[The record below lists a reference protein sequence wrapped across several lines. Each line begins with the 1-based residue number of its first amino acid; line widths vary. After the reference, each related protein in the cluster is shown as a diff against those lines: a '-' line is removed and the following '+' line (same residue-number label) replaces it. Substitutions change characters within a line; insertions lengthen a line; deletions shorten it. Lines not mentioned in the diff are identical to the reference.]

1 MASVLNTNM
10 ASITA
15 QRYLTSAQNKLQTS
29 YEKLSSGSRINRAQ
43 DDAAGMGIS
52 QKLVAS
58 INSSAMAIR
67 NANDAIGAAQT
78 AEGAMAEI
86 STMLQRFKELAVQG
100 GNSALSGT
108 QRGFLVGE
116 MLQLREEIYN
126 VASRTKFNGNS
137 LLNNTSATAAANGVR
152 SLNFQTGEAATDTQN
167 VIVYDLQ
174 ATSPLASEQGA
185 DLFALLGTYSQVPGT
200 NTDANFLTGGSAGIA
215 FSNYQTDATAAA
227 SEFGSSLQTAIDNA
241 INFIAAKRASYGS
254 LINRLN
260 ANVNNLTALHEN
272 LSAANSRVVDTDYAN
287 ETASLT
293 KTQILQQAATAM
305 LSQANA
311 APNVV
316 LALLK

>member
-15 QRYLTSAQNKLQTS
+15 QRYLTSAQNKLQSS

-58 INSSAMAIR
+58 INSTSMAIR

-78 AEGAMAEI
+78 AEGAMSEI
-86 STMLQRFKELAVQG
+86 SNMLQRFKELAVQG
-100 GNSALSGT
+100 GNDALSGT

-116 MLQLREEIYN
+116 MLQLRSEMQNI
-126 VASRTKFNGNS
+126 ASRTKFNGNS
-137 LLNNTSATAAANGVR
+137 LLQNTNVS
-152 SLNFQTGEAATDTQN
+152 SLVFQTGEGASDTQS
-167 VIVYDLQ
+167 VAVYDI
-174 ATSPLASEQGA
+174 TTTGA
-185 DLFALLGTYSQVPGT
+185 LNTLLGAAGS
-200 NTDANFLTGGSAGIA
+200 NTDANFYNTW
-215 FSNYQTDATAAA
+215 FATADANGATYA
-227 SEFGSSLQTAIDNA
+227 SAQKVMSADFNTTQVAGQTLQDAIDSA
-241 INFIAAKRASYGS
+241 IDFIGQKRAQYGS

-311 APNVV
+311 SPNVV

>member
-15 QRYLTSAQNKLQTS
+15 QRYLTSAQNKLQSS

-58 INSSAMAIR
+58 INSTSMAIR

-78 AEGAMAEI
+78 AEGAMSEI
-86 STMLQRFKELAVQG
+86 SNMLQRFKELAVQG
-100 GNSALSGT
+100 GNDALSGT

-116 MLQLREEIYN
+116 MLQLRSEMQNI
-126 VASRTKFNGNS
+126 AGRTKFNGNS
-137 LLNNTSATAAANGVR
+137 LLQNTNVS
-152 SLNFQTGEAATDTQN
+152 SLVFQTGEGASDTQS
-167 VIVYDLQ
+167 VSVYDITT
-174 ATSPLASEQGA
+174 AGA
-185 DLFALLGTYSQVPGT
+185 LSTLLGAPGQ
-200 NTDANFLTGGSAGIA
+200 NTDANFFNTWFTTADSSGAT
-215 FSNYQTDATAAA
+215 YQTAQKVVSADFNTTQV
-227 SEFGSSLQTAIDNA
+227 GGQTLQDAIDA
-241 INFIAAKRASYGS
+241 SIDFIAQKRAQYGS

-311 APNVV
+311 SPNVV

>member
-15 QRYLTSAQNKLQTS
+15 QRYLTTAQNKLQTS

-58 INSSAMAIR
+58 INSTSMAIR

-86 STMLQRFKELAVQG
+86 SSMLQRFKELAVQG
-100 GNSALSGT
+100 GNEALSGT

-116 MLQLREEIYN
+116 MVQLRSEMLQ
-126 VASRTKFNGNS
+126 VAQRTKFNGNP
-137 LLNNTSATAAANGVR
+137 LLANSGTTAGTTAT
-152 SLNFQTGEAATDTQN
+152 LKFQTSESIDAATSSGYQEVSVYN
-167 VIVYDLQ
+167 VGSVGGL
-174 ATSPLASEQGA
+174 ATLLDSSE
-185 DLFALLGTYSQVPGT
+185 
-200 NTDANFLTGGSAGIA
+200 ANFLTNT
-215 FSNYQTDATAAA
+215 FTNYSGLSTADYSEFTATA
-227 SEFGSSLQTAIDNA
+227 FTTAIDGA
-241 INFIAAKRASYGS
+241 IDFIASKRASYGS

-293 KTQILQQAATAM
+293 KTQILSSCHRDVVSGKRC
-305 LSQANA
+305 SQRCLGSLE
-311 APNVV
+311 VIQRT
-316 LALLK
+316 LDH

>member
-15 QRYLTSAQNKLQTS
+15 QRYLTSAQNKLQSS

-78 AEGAMAEI
+78 AEGAMSEI

-116 MLQLREEIYN
+116 MLQLREEMYN

-137 LLNNTSATAAANGVR
+137 LLNNTTTT
-152 SLNFQTGEAATDTQN
+152 SLQFQTGEAATDTQS
-167 VIVYDLQ
+167 VTVYNLQ
-174 ATSPLASEQGA
+174 ATSPVTAEQGA
-185 DLFALLGTYSQVPGT
+185 DLFALLGTYTPGT
-200 NTDANFLTGGSAGIA
+200 NSDANFLNNGTTGVA
-215 FSNYQTDATAAA
+215 FGTYGTNSEATA
-227 SEFGSSLQTAIDNA
+227 SEFGSSLQAAIDNA

>member
-15 QRYLTSAQNKLQTS
+15 QRYLTSAQNKLQSS

-58 INSSAMAIR
+58 INSTSMAIR

-78 AEGAMAEI
+78 AEGAMSEI
-86 STMLQRFKELAVQG
+86 SNMLQRFKELAVQG
-100 GNSALSGT
+100 GNDALSGT

-116 MLQLREEIYN
+116 MLQLRSEMQNI
-126 VASRTKFNGNS
+126 AGRTKFNGNS
-137 LLNNTSATAAANGVR
+137 LLQNTNVTNLV
-152 SLNFQTGEAATDTQN
+152 FQTGEGASDTQS
-167 VIVYDLQ
+167 VAVYDIT
-174 ATSPLASEQGA
+174 AAGA
-185 DLFALLGTYSQVPGT
+185 LFTLLGAAGQ
-200 NTDANFLTGGSAGIA
+200 NTDANFFNTWFTTADSSGAT
-215 FSNYQTDATAAA
+215 YQTAQKVVSADFNTTQV
-227 SEFGSSLQTAIDNA
+227 GGQTLQDAIDA
-241 INFIAAKRASYGS
+241 SIDFIAQKRAQYGS

-311 APNVV
+311 SPNVV

>member
-15 QRYLTSAQNKLQTS
+15 QRYLTTAQNKLQSS

-43 DDAAGMGIS
+43 DDAAGMGFS

-58 INSSAMAIR
+58 INSTSMAIR

-78 AEGAMAEI
+78 AEGALSEI

-100 GNSALSGT
+100 GNDALSGT

-116 MLQLREEIYN
+116 MLQLRDEMYA
-126 VASRTKFNGNS
+126 VATRTKFHNNS
-137 LLNNTSATAAANGVR
+137 LLANSTPTSPL
-152 SLNFQTGEAATDTQN
+152 SFQTGESASDSQA
-167 VIVYDLQ
+167 VAVYNLKVSVSSSDSDYQ
-174 ATSPLASEQGA
+174 K
-185 DLFALLGTYSQVPGT
+185 DLFALLGDPTAGSGSFLTNTTRASAFTFTTYS
-200 NTDANFLTGGSAGIA
+200 
-215 FSNYQTDATAAA
+215 ATRDAAA
-227 SEFGSSLQTAIDNA
+227 SEFGAPLQEAVDDA
-241 INFIAAKRASYGS
+241 INYIASKRAAYGS

-311 APNVV
+311 SPNVV

>member
-15 QRYLTSAQNKLQTS
+15 QRYLTTAQNKLQMS
-29 YEKLSSGSRINRAQ
+29 YERLSSGSRINRAQ

-58 INSSAMAIR
+58 INSTSMAIR

-86 STMLQRFKELAVQG
+86 SSMLQRFKELAVQG
-100 GNSALSGT
+100 GNDALSGT

-116 MLQLREEIYN
+116 MLELRAEMYA
-126 VASRTKFNGNS
+126 VAARTKFNGNS
-137 LLNNTSATAAANGVR
+137 LLANTSLT
-152 SLNFQTGEAATDTQN
+152 SLNFQTSEDPTLTQSVSTYSLATTGGLFNLLGANTSTSTFLTNTTGQDSTGAAATFTFATYDT
-167 VIVYDLQ
+167 
-174 ATSPLASEQGA
+174 
-185 DLFALLGTYSQVPGT
+185 
-200 NTDANFLTGGSAGIA
+200 ANGF
-215 FSNYQTDATAAA
+215 TAAA
-227 SEFGSSLQTAIDNA
+227 NEFGANLQTNIDEA
-241 INFIAAKRASYGS
+241 INFIASKRAAYGS

-311 APNVV
+311 SPNVV